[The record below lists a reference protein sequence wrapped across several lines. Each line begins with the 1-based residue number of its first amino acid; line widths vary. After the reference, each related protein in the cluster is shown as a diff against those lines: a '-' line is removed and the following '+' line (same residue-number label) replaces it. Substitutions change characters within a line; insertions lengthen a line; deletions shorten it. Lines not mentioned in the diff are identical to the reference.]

1 MLKQQK
7 IVNTSNKLLKY
18 LFPRYEPLQSTKRT
32 SILLS
37 SLLVILI
44 EAFFAENDQDLFGYE
59 FLSFHLSS
67 GLALLFIVAVRYQI
81 FEFVFIASYLL
92 CNAFRLLGDF
102 RAVSLCLSVL
112 LIVWLVRSWIIPA
125 ITLLILD
132 YVISVAVTDY
142 PDQQIFA
149 SYVTTVLV
157 LVLGF
162 TLRKLYQNFA
172 AKRLQAKEAAAR
184 TRHELAQQ
192 LHDTIAKDLAHVTI
206 LAQDFSKAH
215 PELAPEIRP
224 LVDAATSASQRLQP
238 MILCIDTAA
247 TDTKLSAV
255 IQQVTAML
263 KTRNITLDITSSP
276 NVDGTLTRQQAQ
288 TGALALRECG
298 ANILKYAPVETHA
311 DLVVDAEAQPGVL
324 TISISNEIA
333 PTPQSP
339 AISSGFGLNNLSR
352 RISDEGGTMEITH
365 LSKRW
370 VVYITLPANSK
381 PDTP

>member
-1 MLKQQK
+1 MFKHTFPNYTELNVTKSAA
-7 IVNTSNKLLKY
+7 ILLSG
-18 LFPRYEPLQSTKRT
+18 L
-32 SILLS
+32 SILLVNIFATDFYTFEYDLPFWCVSS
-37 SLLVILI
+37 SLTLV
-44 EAFFAENDQDLFGYE
+44 
-59 FLSFHLSS
+59 
-67 GLALLFIVAVRYQI
+67 FIVAARYKI
-81 FEFVFIASYLL
+81 FEFIFIASYLL
-92 CNAFRLLGDF
+92 CNVLKLLDDF

-112 LIVWLVRSWIIPA
+112 LVVWLVRSWIIPA
-125 ITLLILD
+125 TTLLILD

-149 SYVTTVLV
+149 SYVNTVLV

-162 TLRKLYQNFA
+162 TLRRLYQNFQ
-172 AKRLQAKEAAAR
+172 AKKLQAQKAAAQ

-192 LHDTIAKDLAHVTI
+192 LHDTIAKDLAHVAI
-206 LAQDFSKAH
+206 LAQDFSKTH
-215 PELAPEIRP
+215 PELATEILP
-224 LVDAATSASQRLQP
+224 LVDAATSAAQRLRP
-238 MILCIDTAA
+238 LILSIDTDT
-247 TDTKLSAV
+247 TDTKISEV

-263 KTRNITLDITSSP
+263 KTRNITLDATVSP
-276 NVDGTLTRQQAQ
+276 NVDSTLTRQQSQ

-298 ANILKYAPVETHA
+298 ANILKYAPPETHA
-311 DLVVDAEAQPGVL
+311 DLVVDTTAQPGIL
-324 TISISNEIA
+324 TMSISNEIA

-365 LSKRW
+365 LGQRW